1 MIQSMTGFGKATTE
15 LKNSRVVIEIRT
27 LNSKNLD
34 VNFRMPSVLKEHEL
48 SWRKMIAKS
57 LKRGKIDVM
66 VNIQKS
72 ETTSSVVLN
81 KMLINSYVEEM
92 QDILP
97 LRGGMDNA
105 KLLEIAMNLPDALI
119 SKEDE
124 STEGDIKL
132 IEEGLQ
138 SAVEK
143 VLDFRKQE
151 GDNLF
156 HEFKNNVD
164 SIAENLE
171 KINQIDG
178 DRITKLKTRLKTAIS
193 ELKVDHDENRFEQEL
208 IYYIEKYDI
217 SEEKSRLKSHIDY
230 FRQTL
235 NADDSNGKKLNFIS
249 QEMGREINTI
259 GSKANFAEMQNLV
272 VEMKDQLE
280 KIKEQ
285 LLNIL

>member
-1 MIQSMTGFGKATTE
+1 MTGFGKATTE

-48 SWRKMIAKS
+48 SWRKMIANS
-57 LKRGKIDVM
+57 LNRGKIDVM
-66 VNIQKS
+66 LNFQKS
-72 ETTSSVVLN
+72 ETTSSVILN
-81 KMLINSYVEEM
+81 KTLINSYVEEM

-138 SAVEK
+138 SAVEQ

-156 HEFKNNVD
+156 HVFKNNID
-164 SIAENLE
+164 SIADNLE

-178 DRITKLKTRLKTAIS
+178 DRITKLKTRLKSAIS

-230 FRQTL
+230 FRETL

>member
-1 MIQSMTGFGKATTE
+1 MTGFGKATAE
-15 LKNSRVVIEIRT
+15 LTNNRVVIEIRT

-34 VNFRMPSVLKEHEL
+34 INFRMPSVLKEHEL
-48 SWRKMIAKS
+48 SWRKLISNS

-66 VNIQKS
+66 VNVQKS
-72 ETTSSVVLN
+72 ETKSSVVLN
-81 KMLINSYVEEM
+81 KNLIKTYVEEM

-105 KLLEIAMNLPDALI
+105 KLLEIAMNMPDALT

-132 IEEGLQ
+132 IEKGIH
-138 SAVEK
+138 SAVEQ

-156 HEFKNNVD
+156 NEFKNNID
-164 SIAENLE
+164 SIAENLKNIE
-171 KINQIDG
+171 HIDG
-178 DRITKLKTRLKTAIS
+178 DRITKLKTRLKSAIS
-193 ELKVDHDENRFEQEL
+193 ELKIDHDQNRFEQEL

-230 FRQTL
+230 FRETL
-235 NADDSNGKKLNFIS
+235 DAEESNGKKLNFIS

-259 GSKANFAEMQNLV
+259 GSKANYAEMQNLV

-285 LLNIL
+285 LLNII

>member
-1 MIQSMTGFGKATTE
+1 MTGFGKATTE

-57 LKRGKIDVM
+57 FKRGKIDVM
-66 VNIQKS
+66 LNFQKS
-72 ETTSSVVLN
+72 ETTSSVILN
-81 KMLINSYVEEM
+81 KTLINSYVEEM

-124 STEGDIKL
+124 STEGDIKR
-132 IEEGLQ
+132 IEEGIQ
-138 SAVEK
+138 SAMGK

-156 HEFKNNVD
+156 HVFKNNID

-178 DRITKLKTRLKTAIS
+178 DRITKLKTRLKSAIS